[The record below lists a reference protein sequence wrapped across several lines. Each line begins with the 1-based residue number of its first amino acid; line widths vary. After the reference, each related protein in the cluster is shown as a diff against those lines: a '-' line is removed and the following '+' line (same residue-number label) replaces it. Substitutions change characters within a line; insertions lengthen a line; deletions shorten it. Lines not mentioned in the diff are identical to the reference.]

1 MKRTL
6 SRRFVFVVV
15 FSVKRNK
22 FLFFFPL
29 QNEMETRGERS
40 CTSVVLKLNPRDN
53 FRSKRRFK
61 GRIKQ
66 IDPSNRSVPL
76 FQPEPEANFGSP
88 LLVCCDNHRTKTAE
102 EEERI
107 TRGPDTRSSSP
118 VASVEKGGHVKDD
131 EMGRGRKCHQ
141 AEPKLRPEVAG
152 HVTGATRDIVRR
164 HNKPSPVPPCPK
176 CSISLSLSGRRR
188 RRREERETLIYD
200 RIRSDRV
207 EPIPPFCPFGVTFK
221 GSPFYPGFCHRFA
234 ALDRFDSIHSGLY
247 LEKSNNIVPIDRKD
261 SRTRLDD

>member
-22 FLFFFPL
+22 FLFFSLL
-29 QNEMETRGERS
+29 QNKRQEENVLVR
-40 CTSVVLKLNPRDN
+40 VLKLNPRDN

-76 FQPEPEANFGSP
+76 FQPEPEANFSSP

-176 CSISLSLSGRRR
+176 CSISLFLSLEEEEEEEKRERR
-188 RRREERETLIYD
+188 
-200 RIRSDRV
+200 
-207 EPIPPFCPFGVTFK
+207 
-221 GSPFYPGFCHRFA
+221 
-234 ALDRFDSIHSGLY
+234 
-247 LEKSNNIVPIDRKD
+247 
-261 SRTRLDD
+261 